1 MVDVAIEY
9 VFILFNYVYR
19 QFLEKYNTFRQ
30 KKFLEAFRILKNIVS
45 KQS

>member
-9 VFILFNYVYR
+9 VFLLLHNIYR

>member
-9 VFILFNYVYR
+9 VFLL
-19 QFLEKYNTFRQ
+19 LEKYNTFRQ